1 MLSGMKVNIL
11 LLKTEMKPYAQNILQ
26 LSQGMIVLVKTG
38 MLPSTDIKRALC
50 INLREYSVR
59 CNVPNWKINSEY
71 QNMH

>member
-38 MLPSTDIKRALC
+38 MLPSTDIK
-50 INLREYSVR
+50 
-59 CNVPNWKINSEY
+59 
-71 QNMH
+71 